1 MSKVLSLFLVLFLL
15 CGCDGTASSEQ
26 KTTALEHNKIYFF
39 YYNECP
45 YCHQAMDYVNQKYPE
60 LKITMVNIYHKGG
73 YDLFTKC
80 AAKFNLGRNIGTPLF
95 CMGDNYLM
103 GWSPASEKTF
113 DTYVKTFLSNH

>member
-1 MSKVLSLFLVLFLL
+1 MILLLL
-15 CGCDGTASSEQ
+15 CCCDNATSNKQQTATLQ
-26 KTTALEHNKIYFF
+26 NNKIYFF

-45 YCHQAMDYVNQKYPE
+45 YCHHAMDYVNRKYPE
-60 LKITMVNIYHKGG
+60 LNVTMVNIYHNGG

-113 DTYVKTFLSNH
+113 DTYVEEFLSNH